1 MKKILVIE
9 DELLLREGVSEI
21 LTFEG
26 FDVFKAENGEI
37 GILAVFQYAP
47 DLILCD
53 IMMPLMDGY
62 EVLNQL
68 RQNEKTK
75 LIPFIFMTAL
85 TERSNQRL
93 GMELGSDDYI
103 TKPYTREEL
112 LKAIS
117 TRLKKSGDIKER
129 EESSLNELRE
139 NIISH
144 LPHELRTPLNG
155 MLSFGQQ
162 LMDYPETV
170 SYNDLSEIGKNIYGS
185 ALRLSR
191 LIQNYLIY
199 TQLEL
204 KKSDPLQMTELK
216 SLKKICQKI
225 AEEVAV
231 SYDRLNDLN
240 LNTTDGVSSI
250 GETEFIKIVEELTD
264 NAFKFSA
271 TGTKVTVSCGMGN
284 GQFYLTVEDHG
295 RGIAA
300 SDIHK
305 IGAYMQF
312 DRKLYEQQ
320 GSGLGLIISKKIV
333 ALYEGKLSIESIP
346 EKGTIIRVILPG
358 KICY

>member
-9 DELLLREGVSEI
+9 DELMLREGISEI

-26 FDVFKAENGEI
+26 FDVFKAENGKI

-62 EVLNQL
+62 EVLNRL

-103 TKPYTREEL
+103 TKPYTRDEL
-112 LKAIS
+112 LKAVS

-139 NIISH
+139 NIINH

-162 LMDYPETV
+162 LMECPDTV
-170 SYNDLSEIGKNIYGS
+170 SHRDISEIGKNIHDS

-204 KKSDPLQMTELK
+204 KKSDALQVTELK
-216 SLKKICQKI
+216 SLNKICQKI
-225 AEEVAV
+225 AEGVAV
-231 SYDRLNDLN
+231 NYNRLNDLI
-240 LNTTDGVSSI
+240 LNITDGVSCI
-250 GETEFIKIVEELTD
+250 GETEFIKVVEELTD
-264 NAFKFSA
+264 NAFKFST
-271 TGTKVTVSCGMGN
+271 TGTEVTVGCGMRN
-284 GQFYLTVEDHG
+284 GQFYLSIEDVG
-295 RGIAA
+295 RGISA
-300 SDIHK
+300 SDIHR

-312 DRKLYEQQ
+312 DRRLHEQQ

-333 ALYEGKLSIESIP
+333 EMYEGELTIESIP
-346 EKGTIIRVILPG
+346 GKGTTIHVTLPG
-358 KICY
+358 K